1 MRRISLLLQQ
11 IILHSLSKIKEERTV
26 NSIYHLLTG
35 KQSIQTIQD
44 AHLFNLEAFFS
55 LYKPLP
61 LSQFNEQLSNLIEE
75 NYIQQ
80 SDTNKYE
87 LTISGK
93 EFLEAANLDRFY
105 WNGMAYRQVDDEF
118 SKRLLLMIQV
128 WTNRQAKIN
137 QYIPI
142 IEDWPTTNW
151 AKQFYVQEGRE
162 VTALLQQVYESLV
175 AIFSKLEAIYPQLF
189 IKQMTT
195 ASSIGLTYE
204 QLAQYFRQ
212 SPTTIFLLE
221 KNYIHFMLKTIR
233 ESEGE
238 YELLKRMMAGLKAPE
253 QTHTV
258 TTSAQVTKRLVDK
271 GLTLE
276 EIAFKRKLKM
286 TTIYDHIVEI
296 ALYDKSFPIDRFI
309 SPEEKSIIFNIVKEK
324 QSYKLKAIKERVG
337 DDISYF
343 QIRLALTQIERL
355 SHDEVNDD

>member
-1 MRRISLLLQQ
+1 MRRNLLLLQQ
-11 IILHSLSKIKEERTV
+11 IILQSLSKIKDERTV

-44 AHLFNLEAFFS
+44 AHLFHLEVFFS
-55 LYKPLP
+55 LYKSLR
-61 LSQFNEQLSNLIEE
+61 LSEFNEQLSILINQ

-80 SDTNKYE
+80 SDSNRYE
-87 LTISGK
+87 LTVRGK
-93 EFLEAANLDRFY
+93 AFLEASNIENYY

-137 QYIPI
+137 KYIPI
-142 IEDWPTTNW
+142 IDDWSTTNW
-151 AKQFYVQEGRE
+151 AKQFYRQEGRK

-175 AIFSKLEAIYPQLF
+175 VIFSKLDPIYPQIF
-189 IKQMTT
+189 IKQITT

-204 QLAQYFRQ
+204 QLAEHFQQ

-221 KNYIHFMLKTIR
+221 KNYIHFMLKIVR

-238 YELLKRMMAGLKAPE
+238 HELLKKMIVDLNEQE

-258 TTSAQVTKRLVDK
+258 TTSAQATKRLVEN

-276 EIAFKRKLKM
+276 EIAFKRQLKM

-296 ALYDKSFPIDRFI
+296 ALYDKGFPIDRFI
-309 SPEEKSIIFNIVKEK
+309 SPEEKSVIYNIVKEN
-324 QSYKLKAIKERVG
+324 QSFKLKAIKERVG

-343 QIRLALTQIERL
+343 QIRLALTQVERL
-355 SHDEVNDD
+355 SNDEVNDD